1 MQTLAVVGKPPSQV
15 GPHGYVRRRT
25 AILFGLPLKLFVS
38 EVSMDFDP
46 RSIDDTRDRDVYG
59 RELNQGSRGGLS
71 NPRERERLDPRDVFT
86 RDLQLPRGTE
96 RERVWARD
104 SDVR

>member
-1 MQTLAVVGKPPSQV
+1 MQTLVVVGKPPPEV
-15 GPHGYVRRRT
+15 GPHGDARRRT
-25 AILFGLPLKLFVS
+25 AICFSLSREVFPR

-46 RSIDDTRDRDVYG
+46 RSIDDSRERDVYG

-86 RDLQLPRGTE
+86 RDLELPRG
-96 RERVWARD
+96 RERQRV
-104 SDVR
+104 

>member
-1 MQTLAVVGKPPSQV
+1 
-15 GPHGYVRRRT
+15 
-25 AILFGLPLKLFVS
+25 
-38 EVSMDFDP
+38 MDFDP
-46 RSIDDTRDRDVYG
+46 RSIDDSRDRDVYG

-86 RDLQLPRGTE
+86 RDLELPRGHA

-104 SDVR
+104 SDVTLRASEEVADLIVISTSSPSHVNLRNS